1 MAKINFDKEIYE
13 GWTVR
18 DFINELEPQL
28 NLIQSGRSFIEPIK
42 TKEELK
48 KWCKENQPCYKKYV
62 SDVVNYFAQKYNL
75 K

>member
-1 MAKINFDKEIYE
+1 MAKINFDKEIWE

-18 DFINELEPQL
+18 DFIEELEPQL
-28 NLIQSGRSFIEPIK
+28 DLIQSGRSFIEPVK

-48 KWCKENQPCYKKYV
+48 KWCKDNQPYYKKYV
-62 SDVVNYFAQKYNL
+62 PDVVAYFAQKYNI